1 MLNSNAVSMKITF
14 FIVFLVLVLSSVSLC
29 AETVLDPKITIL
41 VPVKVHIDE
50 SLQKEVDALSTEFRE
65 EIISAGK
72 PPILSRFEP
81 HIVKMLENHY
91 DFVIKADFVKSI
103 SFRYV
108 NIFETMMYYEE
119 PTDIVLI
126 RDEKLT
132 EQSDLAAIAEKDS
145 MQYVISFPEVKF
157 TDTNGKKQLELT
169 VKIYDKKQAKIVIDK
184 TYTGDSVNNGG
195 DISCDEG
202 TLTCC
207 VNNAIKA
214 SYDDFLEVLKTSSD
228 FFIKKYGGGE

>member
-1 MLNSNAVSMKITF
+1 MLNSNATSIKTTF
-14 FIVFLVLVLSSVSLC
+14 LIVFLVLILSSVSLC
-29 AETVLDPKITIL
+29 AETILDPRITIL

-50 SLQKEVDALSTEFRE
+50 SLQKEVDALSAEFRE

-81 HIVKMLENHY
+81 HVVKMLENHY
-91 DFVIKADFVKSI
+91 DFVIKADFIKSI

-108 NIFETMMYYEE
+108 NIFSSMVFYEE
-119 PTDIVLI
+119 PEMIVLI
-126 RDEKLT
+126 RDNKLT
-132 EQSDLAAIAEKDS
+132 EQSDLAAIAVKDS

-157 TDTNGKKQLELT
+157 TNTNGKKQLELS
-169 VKIYDKKQAKIVIDK
+169 VKIYDKKQDKIVIDK
-184 TYTGDSVNNGG
+184 TYTGDSVNPGG

-202 TLTCC
+202 TLNCC

-214 SYDDFLEVLKTSSD
+214 SYDDFFEVLKTSSD
-228 FFIKKYGGGE
+228 FFINKYGGE